1 MLIFRLAIDSQLSS
15 FQYNANKIDG
25 KSNDVI
31 EEVLKGL
38 VAMDKPFK
46 YVVTCIMMQKNGAGL
61 HTSAACYWDT
71 SRDGT

>member
-1 MLIFRLAIDSQLSS
+1 M
-15 FQYNANKIDG
+15 
-25 KSNDVI
+25 I